1 MPSNYLQNQ
10 GYNYCT
16 NDDYTVAF
24 EDDRHYGMEP
34 WVLESHQLWNSV
46 DGRIPVDETEI
57 MTEIMNHGPVVA
69 CFHIFEDFLR

>member
-10 GYNYCT
+10 GYNHCT

-24 EDDRHYGMEP
+24 EDDRHYGLEP
-34 WVLESHQLWNSV
+34 WVLEPHPRKNGPGSE
-46 DGRIPVDETEI
+46 PVDETEI
-57 MTEIMNHGPVVA
+57 MTEIMNHGPVVT